1 MGWIVIPIVFV
12 AALFL
17 LFCYAAALN
26 FIWKGNRKEAR
37 KLWNAVWFIG
47 TITTIILMAYTGFR
61 EEGEMFSAFLMMWLL
76 VSIMM
81 ITSIIFAVIHRLVKK
96 EPSHLIKPI
105 AITFGVGAILFVLQM
120 VTVPDVTET
129 EDTENLTAASETEKA
144 VQEESV
150 DDEEEKQKVEEEEK
164 QKAEEEAKQKEEE
177 EKQKAEEEAKQKE
190 EEEKQKAEE
199 EAKQK
204 EEEEKQKAEEE
215 AKQKEEE
222 EKQKAEEAKQKE
234 EEKSSAKDGL
244 VPVTL
249 YRVVDGD
256 TVNVYDEDGNELKLR
271 LLLIDTPETV
281 HPQKTVEPYGKEASA
296 RMTELVNSADQL
308 YIEYDEGEKTDHYDR
323 HLVYLYADDVNV
335 HEVLLEEGL
344 ARVGYI
350 YEQKKYL
357 SEFKEAEQRA
367 KDKNLGIWSMP
378 GYVNT
383 GGEGFNSEDEESTE
397 ENNDTSQPASNENSA
412 DTSDE
417 NYNFQNCTEL
427 NEVFPDGV
435 ASDHPAYQPKMDR
448 DKDDWACE

>member
-1 MGWIVIPIVFV
+1 MRRKFMGWIVIPIVFV

-26 FIWKGNRKEAR
+26 FIWKGNRKDAR

-61 EEGEMFSAFLMMWLL
+61 EEGEMFSAFLIMWLL

-105 AITFGVGAILFVLQM
+105 VITFGVGAILFVLQM

-150 DDEEEKQKVEEEEK
+150 DDEEEKQKAEEEEEK

-177 EKQKAEEEAKQKE
+177 EKQKG
-190 EEEKQKAEE
+190 
-199 EAKQK
+199 
-204 EEEEKQKAEEE
+204 EEE

>member
-26 FIWKGNRKEAR
+26 FIWKGNRKDAR

-61 EEGEMFSAFLMMWLL
+61 EEGEMFSAFLIMWLL

-105 AITFGVGAILFVLQM
+105 VITFGVGAILFVLQM

-150 DDEEEKQKVEEEEK
+150 DDEEEKQKAEEEEEK

-177 EKQKAEEEAKQKE
+177 EKQKGE
-190 EEEKQKAEE
+190 
-199 EAKQK
+199 
-204 EEEEKQKAEEE
+204 
-215 AKQKEEE
+215 
-222 EKQKAEEAKQKE
+222 EEAKQKE

-281 HPQKTVEPYGKEASA
+281 HPQKPVEPYGKEASA

-397 ENNDTSQPASNENSA
+397 ENNDTSQPAANENSTG
-412 DTSDE
+412 TSDE